1 MLLKKGVIFSDPAK
15 TLIFSLF
22 TAGVSIGMCFYI
34 FRRSLAH
41 YIYFWRGICPQH
53 IVISLKKNSYVCIS
67 KFSIFRYV
75 WFWAKDISI
84 SHDSYTCRSYPYT
97 KSFPTQRKNEINN
110 FVGAVV
116 GDEWKIW
123 EECPTKCRPK
133 DHLDWTYC

>member
-1 MLLKKGVIFSDPAK
+1 MDFERIWLNIYFLDGYLSSARCDFIEKI
-15 TLIFSLF
+15 
-22 TAGVSIGMCFYI
+22 YI
-34 FRRSLAH
+34 F
-41 YIYFWRGICPQH
+41 
-53 IVISLKKNSYVCIS
+53 IS